1 MLFKYIIVLYSIF
14 LKVPC
19 LLSQE
24 KVNVTSVG
32 LVDESQ
38 MNELFIF
45 CLALTTFMSILCMSN
60 IVKILPQRYSPT
72 LHYKK
77 LIR

>member
-45 CLALTTFMSILCMSN
+45 LFSFDN
-60 IVKILPQRYSPT
+60 IYVYLM
-72 LHYKK
+72 HE
-77 LIR
+77 

>member
-45 CLALTTFMSILCMSN
+45 LFSFDNILVYLM
-60 IVKILPQRYSPT
+60 
-72 LHYKK
+72 HE
-77 LIR
+77 